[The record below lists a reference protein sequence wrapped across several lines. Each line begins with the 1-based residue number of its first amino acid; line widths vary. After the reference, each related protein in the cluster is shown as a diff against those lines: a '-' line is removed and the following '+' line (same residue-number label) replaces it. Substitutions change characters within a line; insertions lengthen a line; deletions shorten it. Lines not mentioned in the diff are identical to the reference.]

1 VWTRAKR
8 TFIAYDHNEV
18 GKLLALRGREA
29 RKTCFIF
36 IILILN
42 FLGFSFKIT
51 TMI

>member
-8 TFIAYDHNEV
+8 TSIAYDHNEV
-18 GKLLALRGREA
+18 GKLLAQA
-29 RKTCFIF
+29 KKTCFIF

-51 TMI
+51 TII